1 MMGPRHILL
10 FFVFIF
16 SSCEGPIFVQEAPEK
31 TSVNRSYTVR
41 ELVVTP
47 ADILW
52 VVDNSP
58 SMGKYHDSL
67 IQNMNL
73 FINNFTKKSQLVPWK
88 MGLLSTD
95 LSDHPYIG
103 FTSGNPLDFTSANP
117 NEQFINA
124 IYLLGTD
131 GSPTEKSF
139 DPIRHAL
146 ESYPDFL
153 RKNSKLFIIIVSD
166 EKEQSP
172 ESVEKFLD
180 FLKSLRPLFSISAY
194 GIFEKKE
201 EDCGFKKFE
210 ESRYDRFMKLT
221 RGLSYSICSDDYGLV
236 LSAFGEDIA
245 KKITTSKIYL
255 SSVPITKTVQVF
267 YDGKHIPSGTSFQGG
282 FWLYNISE
290 NAIFFHDLSFLKEG
304 DDTEKI
310 KVTFEKMPLFNTK
323 KAF

>member
-1 MMGPRHILL
+1 MMGRWHIFLL
-10 FFVFIF
+10 FIF
-16 SSCEGPIFVQEAPEK
+16 SSCESPIFVQEAPEK
-31 TSVNRSYTVR
+31 ILFNNSYTVR

-52 VVDNSP
+52 VIDNSP
-58 SMGKYHDSL
+58 SMGKYHNSL

-73 FINNFTKKSQLVPWK
+73 FINNFTKKSQLVPWR

-95 LSDHPYIG
+95 LSDRPYIG
-103 FTSGNPLDFTSANP
+103 FSSGNRLDSTSINP
-117 NEQFINA
+117 SDKFINA
-124 IYLLGTD
+124 ISFLGTD
-131 GSPTEKSF
+131 GSPIEKSF
-139 DPIRHAL
+139 GPIRLAL

-153 RKNSKLFIIIVSD
+153 RKDSKLFIIIVSD

-172 ESVEKFLD
+172 ESVEEFLD
-180 FLKSLRPLFSISAY
+180 FLKSMRPLFSISAY

-201 EDCGFKKFE
+201 EDCGFKKFKK
-210 ESRYDRFMKLT
+210 SRYESFIKLT

-255 SSVPITKTVQVF
+255 SSVPITKTLEVS
-267 YDGKHIPSGTSFQGG
+267 YDGESIPSGTSLQGG

-310 KVTFEKMPLFNTK
+310 KVTFEKMPLFNTEK
-323 KAF
+323 

>member
-1 MMGPRHILL
+1 MGRWYIFL

-16 SSCEGPIFVQEAPEK
+16 SSCEDPIFIQEAPEK
-31 TSVNRSYTVR
+31 ILINRSYTVR
-41 ELVVTP
+41 ELIVTP

-58 SMGKYHDSL
+58 SMDKYHDSL
-67 IQNMNL
+67 MQNMDL
-73 FINNFTKKSQLVPWK
+73 FINNFTKKSQLVPWR

-95 LSDHPYIG
+95 TSDDPYIG
-103 FTSGNPLDFTSANP
+103 LKSGNRLDSTETNP
-117 NEQFINA
+117 SDRFINA
-124 IYLLGTD
+124 ISRLGTG
-131 GSPTEKSF
+131 GSAREKSF
-139 DPIRHAL
+139 DPIRFAL

-166 EKEQSP
+166 EKEQSIQ
-172 ESVEKFLD
+172 SLEKFLN
-180 FLKSLRPLFSISAY
+180 FLKSLRPLFSISTY
-194 GIFEKKE
+194 GIFEKPE
-201 EDCGFKKFE
+201 EDCGSGKKFKGSHYE
-210 ESRYDRFMKLT
+210 RFIRLT

-255 SSVPITKTVQVF
+255 NSVPITKTLQVF
-267 YDGKHIPSGTSFQGG
+267 YDGRPIPSGTSFRGG

-323 KAF
+323 E